1 MISALIAGV
10 ITYLIIM
17 FFVKVWPK
25 DEFSKL
31 VQSFKDFNEFK

>member
-10 ITYLIIM
+10 ITYLVIM

-25 DEFSKL
+25 KESKILEFDDTEN
-31 VQSFKDFNEFK
+31 FYN